1 MLVNPPINGLSSNG
15 RTSGF
20 EPENLGSSPSEPAN
34 LKGGKMNWVKVKQH
48 DWDKL
53 APETKEKPVKDHGY
67 KFIKSRDRV
76 KFEKRLLMEEEARL
90 KRDMV

>member
-1 MLVNPPINGLSSNG
+1 
-15 RTSGF
+15 
-20 EPENLGSSPSEPAN
+20 
-34 LKGGKMNWVKVKQH
+34 MNWVKVKQH

-53 APETKEKPVKDHGY
+53 APETKEKPTKDHGY

-90 KRDMV
+90 RRDMV